1 MSRAAYRRV
10 YVSLE
15 APTSTET
22 ETARKTAGQAVR
34 PTARRGTVLRST
46 SARVSEL
53 PQETEVD
60 SESDIA
66 QGGFGRIEARFF
78 ELGEEMS
85 KLKSASGLMLWEGE
99 WKGRRNL
106 RGGWLGVS
114 AIVLGILFGVTAFVI
129 HALR

>member
-1 MSRAAYRRV
+1 
-10 YVSLE
+10 VSLE

-22 ETARKTAGQAVR
+22 ETTRNTARQPARKTAQQ
-34 PTARRGTVLRST
+34 TARRGTVMRST
-46 SARVSEL
+46 SCKVSEL
-53 PQETEVD
+53 DQEPEVD
-60 SESDIA
+60 LECEIA
-66 QGGFGRIEARFF
+66 HGGFGRIEARFF

-99 WKGRRNL
+99 WKGGRNL

-129 HALR
+129 HAMR

>member
-22 ETARKTAGQAVR
+22 ETARRTVR
-34 PTARRGTVLRST
+34 KPTQETARRGTVLRST

-53 PQETEVD
+53 PQETEID
-60 SESDIA
+60 GECDIA

-85 KLKSASGLMLWEGE
+85 RLKSASGLMLWEGE
-99 WKGRRNL
+99 WKGGRNL

-129 HALR
+129 HAMR